1 MAGRGGIALRAP
13 DVMTSRVRAVAIP
26 LIPLV
31 LLLGVTAL
39 QHVIADS
46 HGQRGHEG
54 LITPLGV
61 MLQGANRGLI
71 TALIA
76 VGIAL
81 IYRTNNVINFA
92 AAELGLVPATL
103 TVLLVVDHGWPYY
116 PTFVI
121 GLVAALLVGVIVE
134 FVFVRRF
141 FSSPRLILTV
151 ATLGIQQV
159 LLAGVL
165 LLVLGLASDAPKTL
179 PSPIGG
185 SFEVGLTVF
194 KGDDIAIM
202 IVAPLVLA
210 AVGVFLRFSAFGK
223 AVRATAERSDR
234 AAMLGIPVR
243 RLQSIVWA
251 LAAVLSFVGV
261 MLYAHNAGGLPR
273 GYPLGPE
280 VLLLALAAAVIGRF
294 DHIPTIVLT
303 SVGLGVL
310 NASILYD
317 WPDPIQRD
325 FGLALIVIVGVL
337 LVRQHGLGRVRA
349 GVVSSWDATREVR
362 PIPPELRDV
371 PVVKWAQRG
380 LLAVA
385 AAFIIALP
393 FWMAPSSVTLATTIA
408 IYAIVGVSLVILTG
422 WAGQVSL
429 GHLSLMALGA
439 AAAGTVTSRYGW
451 DLSLAL
457 VVGAAVGGLAMVLVG
472 LPAIRAGG
480 LALGITTLAM
490 ALGVPYLLNS
500 NLAPW
505 FLADNLPNFTG
516 KTTKFRPHLFGGI
529 NVDDNTR
536 YYFLVLV
543 VLCGAIAMARGLRKA
558 RAGRVLIGLREND
571 RAAAS
576 FGIGSRG
583 PYVTA
588 LVTSGMLAGIAGAL
602 SVEQSRQFFIGDFE
616 FFKGLGVFSMVVVG
630 GLGSIGG
637 AIVGAIYFR
646 GIDYFV
652 PADVV
657 WLRFLTTGFGLLA
670 VLMLLP
676 GGLGAAGGD
685 IRDAG
690 LRWIARRK
698 GIRVPSLLAD
708 TRVDEEVMAADAPAA
723 MEEAENVMVH
733 P

>member
-1 MAGRGGIALRAP
+1 
-13 DVMTSRVRAVAIP
+13 
-26 LIPLV
+26 
-31 LLLGVTAL
+31 
-39 QHVIADS
+39 
-46 HGQRGHEG
+46 
-54 LITPLGV
+54 
-61 MLQGANRGLI
+61 
-71 TALIA
+71 
-76 VGIAL
+76 
-81 IYRTNNVINFA
+81 
-92 AAELGLVPATL
+92 
-103 TVLLVVDHGWPYY
+103 
-116 PTFVI
+116 
-121 GLVAALLVGVIVE
+121 
-134 FVFVRRF
+134 
-141 FSSPRLILTV
+141 
-151 ATLGIQQV
+151 
-159 LLAGVL
+159 
-165 LLVLGLASDAPKTL
+165 
-179 PSPIGG
+179 
-185 SFEVGLTVF
+185 
-194 KGDDIAIM
+194 
-202 IVAPLVLA
+202 
-210 AVGVFLRFSAFGK
+210 
-223 AVRATAERSDR
+223 
-234 AAMLGIPVR
+234 MLGIPVR

-251 LAAVLSFVGV
+251 LAAALSFIGV
-261 MLYAHNAGGLPR
+261 MLYAHNSGGLPR
-273 GYPLGPE
+273 GSPLGPE

-337 LVRQHGLGRVRA
+337 FVRQHRDTRVRA
-349 GVVSSWDATREVR
+349 GTVSSWDSTREVR
-362 PIPPELRDV
+362 PIPPELRDL
-371 PVVKWAQRG
+371 PVVRWTRIG
-380 LLAVA
+380 LMAA
-385 AAFIIALP
+385 GAAFVVALP
-393 FWMAPSSVTLATTIA
+393 FFVAPSSVTLATTIA

-457 VVGAAVGGLAMVLVG
+457 LVGAVVGALAMVVVG

-480 LALGITTLAM
+480 LALGITTLALS
-490 ALGVPYLLNS
+490 LGVPYLLNS

-505 FLADNLPNFTG
+505 FLKDNLPNFTG
-516 KTTKFRPHLFGGI
+516 RSTKFRPHLFGGI

-543 VLCGAIAMARGLRKA
+543 VLVFAISVARGLRNT

-576 FGIGSRG
+576 FGIGARG

-588 LVTSGMLAGIAGAL
+588 LVTSGMLAGVAGAL

-616 FFKGLGVFSMVVVG
+616 FFKGLGVFAMVVVG

-637 AIVGAIYFR
+637 AIIGAVYFR
-646 GIDYFV
+646 GIAYFV
-652 PADVV
+652 PADVE
-657 WLRFLTTGFGLLA
+657 WLRFLSTGFGLLA

-676 GGLGAAGGD
+676 GGLGASFGD
-685 IRDAG
+685 LRDGA
-690 LRWIARRK
+690 LRWIARRH

-708 TRVDEEVMAADAPAA
+708 TRVVEEEVVPADAPMAI
-723 MEEAENVMVH
+723 EEAENVMVH

>member
-1 MAGRGGIALRAP
+1 MSSRLRM
-13 DVMTSRVRAVAIP
+13 VTVP
-26 LIPLV
+26 LIPFV
-31 LLLGVTAL
+31 LLLAVTAL
-39 QHVIADS
+39 QHVMADS
-46 HGQRGHEG
+46 HGQRGHG
-54 LITPLGV
+54 GFITPLGV
-61 MLQGANRGLI
+61 MFQGANRGLI

-116 PTFVI
+116 PTVII
-121 GLVAALLVGVIVE
+121 GLASAVLVGVVVE

-141 FSSPRLILTV
+141 SRAPRLILTV

-159 LLAGVL
+159 LLSGVL
-165 LLVLGLASDAPKTL
+165 LLVLGLASDKPHSL
-179 PSPIGG
+179 PTPVGG

-194 KGDDIAIM
+194 KGDDIAIL
-202 IVAPLVLA
+202 IVAPIVLV
-210 AVGVFLRFSAFGK
+210 AVGVFLHFSAFGK
-223 AVRATAERSDR
+223 AVRATAERADR

-243 RLQSIVWA
+243 RLQSVVWA
-251 LAAVLSFVGV
+251 VAAVLSFVGV
-261 MLYAHNAGGLPR
+261 MLYAHNSGGLPR
-273 GYPLGPE
+273 GTPLGPE

-294 DHIPTIVLT
+294 DHIPTIVFT
-303 SVGLGVL
+303 SIGLGVL

-337 LVRQHGLGRVRA
+337 IVRQHRDTRVRA
-349 GVVSSWDATREVR
+349 GTVSSWDATREVR

-371 PVVKWAQRG
+371 PLVKWTQRG
-380 LLAVA
+380 LLVSG
-385 AAFIIALP
+385 AAFVIALP
-393 FWMAPSSVTLATTIA
+393 FWMAPSSVTLATTIG
-408 IYAIVGVSLVILTG
+408 IYSIVGVSLVILTG

-457 VVGAAVGGLAMVLVG
+457 LVGAAVGGLAMVLVG

-500 NLAPW
+500 NLAPS
-505 FLADNLPNFTG
+505 FLADNLPDFTG
-516 KTTKFRPHLFGGI
+516 RSTKFRPHLFGGI

-543 VLCGAIAMARGLRKA
+543 VLCGAIALARGLRST

-588 LVTSGMLAGIAGAL
+588 LAASGMLAGVAGAL

-616 FFKGLGVFSMVVVG
+616 FFKGLGVFAMVVVG

-637 AIVGAIYFR
+637 AIVGAVYFR

-676 GGLGAAGGD
+676 GGLGAACGD
-685 IRDAG
+685 VRDAG
-690 LRWIARRK
+690 LRWVALRR

-708 TRVDEEVMAADAPAA
+708 TRVVEEEVIAADAPAA
-723 MEEAENVMVH
+723 MEQGENVMVH